1 MLPLVFH
8 EKSIRKQKSLS
19 KIQVLNG
26 NRSMAK
32 LGIPK
37 PEESRGAER
46 EAFERVLL
54 LQAITIE
61 EIMDNL
67 WSLSTII

>member
-1 MLPLVFH
+1 
-8 EKSIRKQKSLS
+8 
-19 KIQVLNG
+19 
-26 NRSMAK
+26 MAK

-67 WSLSTII
+67 